1 MEKFYSVGVNDLC
14 SVSRMDVVKRG
25 FLFLQGWGGGGGS
38 EGYLRLSGER
48 GHRQIFAK
56 FTSWILGI

>member
-25 FLFLQGWGGGGGS
+25 FLFLQGWGGGGGF
-38 EGYLRLSGER
+38 RR
-48 GHRQIFAK
+48 IFEAVRRK
-56 FTSWILGI
+56 GA